1 MCTETRNYLNLCHH
15 KGWSDF
21 DYCKYAHDTHDTQG
35 RPIKKLCYFLET
47 KAFEVPGL
55 CRTCGERA
63 LKAEREAIAA
73 RERERGRSGRSD
85 RW

>member
-1 MCTETRNYLNLCHH
+1 MCTETRNYLSLCHH

-21 DYCKYAHDTHDTQG
+21 DYCKYAYDTHDTQG
-35 RPIKKLCYFLET
+35 KPIKKLCYFPET